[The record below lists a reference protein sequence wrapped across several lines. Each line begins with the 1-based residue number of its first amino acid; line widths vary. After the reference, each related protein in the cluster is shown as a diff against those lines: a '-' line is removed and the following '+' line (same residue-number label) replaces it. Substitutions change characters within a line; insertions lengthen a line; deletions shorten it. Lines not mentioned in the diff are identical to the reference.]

1 MKRFFISLLAFW
13 SGLLASADQNA
24 TQAKV
29 HTVKAAP
36 FRVEL
41 NLKGV
46 LTPARFSE
54 MKIRPEIWADL
65 TVARDAMAH
74 GSQVAE
80 GDLLVSLKKEKI
92 EQQLMDWELSL
103 EGTALDLAIAQAE
116 YAVAT
121 NNAALDQQA
130 AAETLARLEADVER
144 YLAKTRE
151 LNTRSAVY
159 SQKSAENSLAYAQEE
174 LKQLKKMYE
183 ADDITEETEEII
195 VKRAQHS
202 VDRALHFLNRQRHS
216 TETSLELTLPREEA
230 DKQTALTR
238 QRLATDLAQSTL
250 EEKLAKLKVELDKK
264 VRAQNLAKKN
274 TVKLRN
280 DLALLSVRSP
290 IAGVLYHGAFVEG
303 IWGGRKGVQ
312 TKLRKDGKLVAGET
326 FMTVVAAGELR
337 ATATLGEADLRK
349 VAPSQKGWA
358 IPTADPAARVAVT
371 VESVSRIPTAPG
383 QYTVA
388 FTVAV
393 ADQSYLH
400 PGMTCAI
407 QLRVLDKPKAVTIP
421 SKALRVTP
429 QGGTMVRV
437 KTKTG
442 HLEREVT
449 PGNSHAGKTE
459 ITEGLN
465 EGDEVLLP

>member
-1 MKRFFISLLAFW
+1 MKRFFISLLAIW
-13 SGLLASADQNA
+13 SGLLATADQNA
-24 TQAKV
+24 TQPKV

-36 FRVEL
+36 FRIEL

-46 LTPARFSE
+46 LTPARFAE

-65 TVARDAMAH
+65 IVARDVMAH

-80 GDLLVSLKKEKI
+80 GDLLMSLKKEKI

-130 AAETLARLEADVER
+130 AAETLVRLEADVKR

-151 LNTRSAVY
+151 LNSRSAMH
-159 SQKSAENSLAYAQEE
+159 SQTSAENSLAYAQEE

-183 ADDITEETEEII
+183 ADDIMEETEEII

-216 TETSLELTLPREEA
+216 TETSLEITLPREEA

-238 QRLATDLAQSTL
+238 QRLATDLSQSTL

-264 VRAQNLAKKN
+264 VRAQNLAMKN
-274 TVKLRN
+274 TAKLRN
-280 DLALLSVRSP
+280 DLALLTVRSP

-312 TKLRKDGKLVAGET
+312 TKLRKDGKLMAGET
-326 FMTVVAAGELR
+326 FMTVVAAGELS

-358 IPTADPAARVAVT
+358 IPTADPAARVALT

-383 QYTVA
+383 QYTVV
-388 FTVAV
+388 FKVAV

-407 QLRVLDKPKAVTIP
+407 QLRVLDKPKAITIP
-421 SKALRVTP
+421 SKALRATP
-429 QGGTMVRV
+429 HGGTMVWV
-437 KTKTG
+437 KTQTG

>member
-1 MKRFFISLLAFW
+1 
-13 SGLLASADQNA
+13 
-24 TQAKV
+24 
-29 HTVKAAP
+29 
-36 FRVEL
+36 
-41 NLKGV
+41 
-46 LTPARFSE
+46 
-54 MKIRPEIWADL
+54 
-65 TVARDAMAH
+65 
-74 GSQVAE
+74 
-80 GDLLVSLKKEKI
+80 
-92 EQQLMDWELSL
+92 MDWELSL

-280 DLALLSVRSP
+280 DLALLTVRSP
-290 IAGVLYHGAFVEG
+290 SPACCIMARLWKAFG
-303 IWGGRKGVQ
+303 
-312 TKLRKDGKLVAGET
+312 
-326 FMTVVAAGELR
+326 
-337 ATATLGEADLRK
+337 
-349 VAPSQKGWA
+349 
-358 IPTADPAARVAVT
+358 
-371 VESVSRIPTAPG
+371 
-383 QYTVA
+383 
-388 FTVAV
+388 AV
-393 ADQSYLH
+393 ARACKRN
-400 PGMTCAI
+400 CA
-407 QLRVLDKPKAVTIP
+407 
-421 SKALRVTP
+421 
-429 QGGTMVRV
+429 
-437 KTKTG
+437 KTA
-442 HLEREVT
+442 
-449 PGNSHAGKTE
+449 S
-459 ITEGLN
+459 
-465 EGDEVLLP
+465 

>member
-1 MKRFFISLLAFW
+1 MKRFFISQLAFW
-13 SGLLASADQNA
+13 SGLLAAADQNA

-29 HTVKAAP
+29 HTVKVAP
-36 FRVEL
+36 FRIEL

-46 LTPARFSE
+46 LTPARFAE
-54 MKIRPEIWADL
+54 IKIRPEIWADL
-65 TVARDAMAH
+65 TVARDAMVH
-74 GSQVAE
+74 GSQVTE

-116 YAVAT
+116 YSVAT

-130 AAETLARLEADVER
+130 AAETLARLEVDMKR

-151 LNTRSAVY
+151 LNTRSAMY

-202 VDRALHFLNRQRHS
+202 VDRAEHFLKRQKHS

-238 QRLATDLAQSTL
+238 QRLATDLTQSTL
-250 EEKLAKLKVELDKK
+250 EEKLVKLRVELDKK

-274 TVKLRN
+274 TAKLRN
-280 DLALLSVRSP
+280 DLALLTVRSP

-312 TKLRKDGKLVAGET
+312 TKLRKDGKLMAGET
-326 FMTVVAAGELR
+326 FMTVVAAGELS

-383 QYTVA
+383 QYTVV
-388 FTVAV
+388 FKVAV

-407 QLRVLDKPKAVTIP
+407 QLRVLDKPKAITIP
-421 SKALRVTP
+421 SKALRATP
-429 QGGTMVRV
+429 QGGTMVWV

>member
-1 MKRFFISLLAFW
+1 M
-13 SGLLASADQNA
+13 ASADQNA
-24 TQAKV
+24 TQAKL
-29 HTVKAAP
+29 HTVKATP
-36 FRVEL
+36 FRIEL

-280 DLALLSVRSP
+280 DLALLTVRSP

-349 VAPSQKGWA
+349 GAPSQKGWA
-358 IPTADPAARVAVT
+358 IPTADQAARVAVT

-421 SKALRVTP
+421 SKALRATP
-429 QGGTMVRV
+429 QGGTVVWV

>member
-1 MKRFFISLLAFW
+1 MKRFFIPLLTFW
-13 SGLLASADQNA
+13 IGFLAAADQNA
-24 TQAKV
+24 TKAKV

-36 FRVEL
+36 FRIEL
-41 NLKGV
+41 NLKGI
-46 LTPARFSE
+46 LTPARFAE
-54 MKIRPEIWADL
+54 MKIRPEIWTDL

-280 DLALLSVRSP
+280 DLALLTVRSP

-421 SKALRVTP
+421 SKALRATP
-429 QGGTMVRV
+429 QGGTMVWV

>member
-24 TQAKV
+24 PQAKV
-29 HTVKAAP
+29 HTVTAAP
-36 FRVEL
+36 FRIEL

-183 ADDITEETEEII
+183 ADDITEETDEII

-238 QRLATDLAQSTL
+238 QRLSADLAQSTL

-280 DLALLSVRSP
+280 DLALLTERSP

-326 FMTVVAAGELR
+326 FMTVVAVSYTHL
-337 ATATLGEADLRK
+337 TL
-349 VAPSQKGWA
+349 
-358 IPTADPAARVAVT
+358 PT
-371 VESVSRIPTAPG
+371 
-383 QYTVA
+383 
-388 FTVAV
+388 
-393 ADQSYLH
+393 
-400 PGMTCAI
+400 
-407 QLRVLDKPKAVTIP
+407 KA
-421 SKALRVTP
+421 
-429 QGGTMVRV
+429 
-437 KTKTG
+437 
-442 HLEREVT
+442 
-449 PGNSHAGKTE
+449 
-459 ITEGLN
+459 
-465 EGDEVLLP
+465 

>member
-1 MKRFFISLLAFW
+1 MKRFFISQLAFW
-13 SGLLASADQNA
+13 GGLLAAADQNA

-29 HTVKAAP
+29 HTVKVAP
-36 FRVEL
+36 FRIEL

-46 LTPARFSE
+46 LTPARFAE
-54 MKIRPEIWADL
+54 IKIRPEIWADL
-65 TVARDAMAH
+65 TVARDAMVH
-74 GSQVAE
+74 GSQVTE

-116 YAVAT
+116 YSVAT

-130 AAETLARLEADVER
+130 AAETLARLEVDMKR

-151 LNTRSAVY
+151 LNTRSAMY

-202 VDRALHFLNRQRHS
+202 VDRAEHFLKRQKHS

-238 QRLATDLAQSTL
+238 QRLATDLTQSTL
-250 EEKLAKLKVELDKK
+250 EEKLVKLRVELDKK

-274 TVKLRN
+274 TAKLRN
-280 DLALLSVRSP
+280 DLALLTVRSP

-312 TKLRKDGKLVAGET
+312 TKLRKDGKLMAGET
-326 FMTVVAAGELR
+326 FMTVVAAGELS

-383 QYTVA
+383 QYTVV
-388 FTVAV
+388 FKVAV

-407 QLRVLDKPKAVTIP
+407 QLRVLDKPKAITIP
-421 SKALRVTP
+421 SKALRATP
-429 QGGTMVRV
+429 QGGTMVWV

>member
-13 SGLLASADQNA
+13 SGLLAAADQNA
-24 TQAKV
+24 TQAKL

-36 FRVEL
+36 FRIEL

-74 GSQVAE
+74 GSQVTE

-116 YAVAT
+116 YSVAT

-130 AAETLARLEADVER
+130 AAETLARLEVDVKR

-151 LNTRSAVY
+151 LNTRSAMY

-216 TETSLELTLPREEA
+216 TETSLEHTLPREEA
-230 DKQTALTR
+230 DKQAALTR
-238 QRLATDLAQSTL
+238 QRLATDLAQATL

-264 VRAQNLAKKN
+264 VRAQKLAKTN
-274 TVKLRN
+274 IAKLRS
-280 DLALLSVRSP
+280 DLALLTVRSP

-303 IWGGRKGVQ
+303 VWGGRKSVQ
-312 TKLRKDGKLVAGET
+312 TKLRKDGKLTAGET

-383 QYTVA
+383 QYTVV
-388 FTVAV
+388 FKVAV

-421 SKALRVTP
+421 SKALRAAP
-429 QGGTMVRV
+429 QGGTMVWV
-437 KTKTG
+437 KTQTG

>member
-29 HTVKAAP
+29 HTVKVAP
-36 FRVEL
+36 FRIEL

-46 LTPARFSE
+46 LTPARFAE
-54 MKIRPEIWADL
+54 IKIRPEIWADL

-116 YAVAT
+116 YSVAT

-130 AAETLARLEADVER
+130 AAETLARLEVDMKR

-151 LNTRSAVY
+151 LNTRSAMY

-202 VDRALHFLNRQRHS
+202 VDRAEHFLKRQKHS

-238 QRLATDLAQSTL
+238 QRLATDLTQSTL
-250 EEKLAKLKVELDKK
+250 EEKLVKLRVELDKK

-274 TVKLRN
+274 TAKLRN
-280 DLALLSVRSP
+280 DLALLTVRSP
-290 IAGVLYHGAFVEG
+290 IAGVLYHGAFVDG

-312 TKLRKDGKLVAGET
+312 TKLRKDGKLMAGET
-326 FMTVVAAGELR
+326 FMTVVAAGELS

-383 QYTVA
+383 QYTVV
-388 FTVAV
+388 FKVAV

-407 QLRVLDKPKAVTIP
+407 QLRVLDKPKAITIP
-421 SKALRVTP
+421 SKALRATP
-429 QGGTMVRV
+429 QGGTMVWV

>member
-13 SGLLASADQNA
+13 SGLVAAADQNA

-29 HTVKAAP
+29 HTVKVAP
-36 FRVEL
+36 FRIEL

-46 LTPARFSE
+46 LTPARFAE
-54 MKIRPEIWADL
+54 IKIRPEIWADL

-74 GSQVAE
+74 GSQVTE

-103 EGTALDLAIAQAE
+103 QGTALDLAIAQAE
-116 YAVAT
+116 YSVAT

-130 AAETLARLEADVER
+130 AAETLARLEVDMKR

-151 LNTRSAVY
+151 LNTRSAMY

-202 VDRALHFLNRQRHS
+202 VDRAEHFLKRQKHS

-238 QRLATDLAQSTL
+238 QRLATDLTQSTL
-250 EEKLAKLKVELDKK
+250 EEKLVKLKVELDKK

-274 TVKLRN
+274 TAKLRN
-280 DLALLSVRSP
+280 DLALLTVRSP

-312 TKLRKDGKLVAGET
+312 TKLRKDGKLMAGET
-326 FMTVVAAGELR
+326 FMTVVAAGELS
-337 ATATLGEADLRK
+337 AKATLGEADLRK

-383 QYTVA
+383 QYTVV
-388 FTVAV
+388 FKVAV

-407 QLRVLDKPKAVTIP
+407 QLRVLDKPKAITIP
-421 SKALRVTP
+421 SKALRATP
-429 QGGTMVRV
+429 QGGTMVWV

>member
-13 SGLLASADQNA
+13 SGLLAAADQNA

-36 FRVEL
+36 FRIEL

-46 LTPARFSE
+46 LTPARFAE
-54 MKIRPEIWADL
+54 IKIRPEIWADL

-74 GSQVAE
+74 GSQVTE

-92 EQQLMDWELSL
+92 EQQLLDWELSL

-116 YAVAT
+116 YSVAT

-130 AAETLARLEADVER
+130 AAETLARLEVDMKR

-151 LNTRSAVY
+151 LNTRSAMY

-202 VDRALHFLNRQRHS
+202 VDRAEHFLKRQKHS

-238 QRLATDLAQSTL
+238 QRLSTELTQSTL
-250 EEKLAKLKVELDKK
+250 EEKLVKLKVELDKK
-264 VRAQNLAKKN
+264 VRAQNLAKKK
-274 TVKLRN
+274 TAELRN
-280 DLALLSVRSP
+280 DLALLTVRSP

-312 TKLRKDGKLVAGET
+312 TKLRKDGKLMAGET
-326 FMTVVAAGELR
+326 FMTVVAAGELS
-337 ATATLGEADLRK
+337 AMATLGEVDLRK

-383 QYTVA
+383 QYTVV
-388 FTVAV
+388 FKVTV

-407 QLRVLDKPKAVTIP
+407 QLRVLDKLKAITIP
-421 SKALRVTP
+421 SKALRATP
-429 QGGTMVRV
+429 QGGTMVWV

>member
-13 SGLLASADQNA
+13 SGLLAAADQNA

-46 LTPARFSE
+46 LTPARFAE

-74 GSQVAE
+74 GSQVTE

-130 AAETLARLEADVER
+130 AAETLARLEADMKR

-151 LNTRSAVY
+151 LNTSSAMY
-159 SQKSAENSLAYAQEE
+159 SRKSAENSLAYAQEE

-202 VDRALHFLNRQRHS
+202 VDRAEHFLKRQNHS

-238 QRLATDLAQSTL
+238 QRLATDLTQSTM
-250 EEKLAKLKVELDKK
+250 EEKLVKLKVELDKK

-274 TVKLRN
+274 TAKLRN
-280 DLALLSVRSP
+280 DLALLTVRSP

-303 IWGGRKGVQ
+303 VWGGRKGVQ
-312 TKLRKDGKLVAGET
+312 TKLRKDGKLLAGET

-393 ADQSYLH
+393 DDQSYLH

-421 SKALRVTP
+421 SKALRATP
-429 QGGTMVRV
+429 QGGTMVWV
-437 KTKTG
+437 KTQTG

-449 PGNSHAGKTE
+449 PGNSHEGKTE

>member
-13 SGLLASADQNA
+13 SGLLAAADQNA

-46 LTPARFSE
+46 LTPARFAE

-74 GSQVAE
+74 GSQVTE

-130 AAETLARLEADVER
+130 AAETLARLEADMKR

-151 LNTRSAVY
+151 LNTSSAMY
-159 SQKSAENSLAYAQEE
+159 SRKSAENSLAYAQEE

-202 VDRALHFLNRQRHS
+202 VDRAEHFLKRQNHS

-238 QRLATDLAQSTL
+238 QRLATDLTQSTM
-250 EEKLAKLKVELDKK
+250 EEKLVKLKVELDKK

-274 TVKLRN
+274 TAKLRN
-280 DLALLSVRSP
+280 DLALLTVRSP

-303 IWGGRKGVQ
+303 VWGGRKGVQ
-312 TKLRKDGKLVAGET
+312 TKLRKDGKLLAGET

-393 ADQSYLH
+393 GDQSYLH

-421 SKALRVTP
+421 SKALRATP
-429 QGGTMVRV
+429 QGGTMVWV
-437 KTKTG
+437 KTQTG

-449 PGNSHAGKTE
+449 PGNSHEGKTE